1 MATRRPPMPRAG
13 SSSEDPRRAAQN
25 PAAAPGPASPAAGT
39 ADRPTAP
46 GTRPANAAPMR
57 PRTTREPDR
66 PPVQRRV
73 AQQPPTAKVIP
84 LGRISDVAPVAE
96 PAPKPK
102 AKPKGDHAAAKSAKP
117 AKAPKGDHATA
128 KSAKPAKTPKGSK
141 PATDKTNKSER
152 RKSIDSQRRIEDRN
166 LLSGAVRQDEKAA
179 KKQPKKAPEGPSK
192 PIPARSFSGR
202 ILALSISLS
211 VFAMLLVPSIGTYAR
226 QRDEIAALEAVIT
239 AKQAEQEGLK
249 EQIARWDD
257 PLYIKQQA
265 RDRINLVMPG
275 ERNYMVV
282 GRKPTDAPPAEEN
295 HSPNEIRTDLPW
307 VDALFDSVQRAA
319 TD

>member
-13 SSSEDPRRAAQN
+13 SSAGDPRRADRQPEATQAAEPRATAAPRGAAQGR
-25 PAAAPGPASPAAGT
+25 PAA
-39 ADRPTAP
+39 D
-46 GTRPANAAPMR
+46 AAPKR
-57 PRTTREPDR
+57 PRTSREPGK
-66 PPVQRRV
+66 PPVQRAADR
-73 AQQPPTAKVIP
+73 QPPAARQAPAAKVIP
-84 LGRISDVAPVAE
+84 LGRIAETEPAAE
-96 PAPKPK
+96 PAPQPRKK
-102 AKPKGDHAAAKSAKP
+102 TAAKPAGEHAAAKPARP
-117 AKAPKGDHATA
+117 AKAPKGA
-128 KSAKPAKTPKGSK
+128 KAS
-141 PATDKTNKSER
+141 DKRDKSER
-152 RKSIDSQRRIEDRN
+152 RKSMDSQRRIEDRN
-166 LLSGAVRQDEKAA
+166 LLSGAVRQDGNAA

-226 QRDEIAALEAVIT
+226 QRDEIAALEASI
-239 AKQAEQEGLK
+239 AEKQAEQEGLK
-249 EQIARWDD
+249 DQIARWDD

-282 GRKPTDAPPAEEN
+282 GSKPTDAPPEEAN
-295 HSPNEIRTDLPW
+295 KSPNEIRTDLPW

>member
-13 SSSEDPRRAAQN
+13 SSSEDSRRAA
-25 PAAAPGPASPAAGT
+25 PIPEAAPSRAPQGAGT
-39 ADRPTAP
+39 PNQRTAP
-46 GTRPANAAPMR
+46 GKPPANAAPVR

-66 PPVQRRV
+66 PPAQRR
-73 AQQPPTAKVIP
+73 ATQQAPNAKVIP
-84 LGRISDVAPVAE
+84 LGRINDAAPDAQ

-102 AKPKGDHAAAKSAKP
+102 AKPKGDHTAAKSAKP
-117 AKAPKGDHATA
+117 AKGE
-128 KSAKPAKTPKGSK
+128 KPAK
-141 PATDKTNKSER
+141 DKTNKSER

-166 LLSGAVRQDEKAA
+166 LLSGAVRKDEKAA
-179 KKQPKKAPEGPSK
+179 KKQPKKAPEGPAK

-282 GRKPTDAPPAEEN
+282 GRKPTDAPPVEEN

>member
-1 MATRRPPMPRAG
+1 MPSRPRNPRPSPRATT
-13 SSSEDPRRAAQN
+13 PRQ
-25 PAAAPGPASPAAGT
+25 S
-39 ADRPTAP
+39 
-46 GTRPANAAPMR
+46 R
-57 PRTTREPDR
+57 PRP
-66 PPVQRRV
+66 Q
-73 AQQPPTAKVIP
+73 
-84 LGRISDVAPVAE
+84 
-96 PAPKPK
+96 
-102 AKPKGDHAAAKSAKP
+102 AAKGEKP
-117 AKAPKGDHATA
+117 AK
-128 KSAKPAKTPKGSK
+128 
-141 PATDKTNKSER
+141 DKTNKSER
-152 RKSIDSQRRIEDRN
+152 RKSSDSQRRIEDRN
-166 LLSGAVRQDEKAA
+166 LLSGAVRKDEKAA
-179 KKQPKKAPEGPSK
+179 KKQPKKDPEGPAK

-226 QRDEIAALEAVIT
+226 QRDEIAALESVIA
-239 AKQAEQEGLK
+239 AKQVEQEGLK
-249 EQIARWDD
+249 DQIARWDD

-282 GRKPTDAPPAEEN
+282 GRKPTDAPPVEEN

>member
-1 MATRRPPMPRAG
+1 
-13 SSSEDPRRAAQN
+13 
-25 PAAAPGPASPAAGT
+25 
-39 ADRPTAP
+39 
-46 GTRPANAAPMR
+46 MR

-66 PPVQRRV
+66 PPVQRR
-73 AQQPPTAKVIP
+73 AAPQPPTAKVIP
-84 LGRISDVAPVAE
+84 LGRINDAAPVAP
-96 PAPKPK
+96 PAPKTK
-102 AKPKGDHAAAKSAKP
+102 AKPKGDHAAARPARAARGEKP
-117 AKAPKGDHATA
+117 
-128 KSAKPAKTPKGSK
+128 PA
-141 PATDKTNKSER
+141 DKTNKSER

-166 LLSGAVRQDEKAA
+166 LLSGAVRKDEKAA
-179 KKQPKKAPEGPSK
+179 KKQPKKAPEGPVK

-226 QRDEIAALEAVIT
+226 QRDEITALESVIA
-239 AKQAEQEGLK
+239 AKQVEQEGLK
-249 EQIARWDD
+249 DQIARWDD

-282 GRKPTDAPPAEEN
+282 GRKPTDAPPVEEN

>member
-13 SSSEDPRRAAQN
+13 SSAGDPRRDENQPEATQA
-25 PAAAPGPASPAAGT
+25 PESRGAAAPRGVAPGRPAA
-39 ADRPTAP
+39 D
-46 GTRPANAAPMR
+46 AAPKR
-57 PRTTREPDR
+57 PRTSREPGN
-66 PPVQRRV
+66 PPVQRGV
-73 AQQPPTAKVIP
+73 APQPSAARQNPTAKVIP
-84 LGRISDVAPVAE
+84 MGRIAEAEPAAE
-96 PAPKPK
+96 PAPKPRK
-102 AKPKGDHAAAKSAKP
+102 KTPAKPAGDHAAAKP
-117 AKAPKGDHATA
+117 AKT
-128 KSAKPAKTPKGSK
+128 AKTPKGAK
-141 PATDKTNKSER
+141 PADKRDKSER
-152 RKSIDSQRRIEDRN
+152 RKSMDSQRRIEDRN
-166 LLSGAVRQDEKAA
+166 LLSGAVRQDGNAA

-226 QRDEIAALEAVIT
+226 QRDEIAALEASI
-239 AKQAEQEGLK
+239 AEKQAEQEGLK
-249 EQIARWDD
+249 DQIARWDD

-282 GRKPTDAPPAEEN
+282 GSKPTDAPPAEAN
-295 HSPNEIRTDLPW
+295 KSPNEIRTDLPW

>member
-13 SSSEDPRRAAQN
+13 SSSENPRSTAPQSEAAPASAPAKSETPHRQNTSVRPASGTAPARPRTGGEPPRPPARRRAAQE
-25 PAAAPGPASPAAGT
+25 PAA
-39 ADRPTAP
+39 
-46 GTRPANAAPMR
+46 
-57 PRTTREPDR
+57 
-66 PPVQRRV
+66 
-73 AQQPPTAKVIP
+73 AKVIP
-84 LGRISDVAPVAE
+84 LGRVDDVAPGASSTPTPTARRAAK
-96 PAPKPK
+96 PADSPQERTRPASKAAKP
-102 AKPKGDHAAAKSAKP
+102 AASKPKGAKP
-117 AKAPKGDHATA
+117 ARNEKR
-128 KSAKPAKTPKGSK
+128 
-141 PATDKTNKSER
+141 KTN
-152 RKSIDSQRRIEDRN
+152 DSQRRIEDRN

-179 KKQPKKAPEGPSK
+179 KKQPKKAPEGPAK

-211 VFAMLLVPSIGTYAR
+211 VFAMLLVPSIGTYVR
-226 QRDEIAALEAVIT
+226 QHDEVSALRDSIA
-239 AKQAEQEGLK
+239 AKQAEQEELK
-249 EQIARWDD
+249 DQIARWDD

-282 GRKPTDAPPAEEN
+282 GSKPTDDSPAQEN

-307 VDALFDSVQRAA
+307 VDALYDSVLRAA